1 MIRDRMSCCRYR
13 LDEVQTALALL
24 QGMADGAP
32 AAGLSLGP
40 ALSPSAFLAGR
51 LDMRCTAVG
60 GHSYG
65 GATAVATAA
74 TDARVRACVTLDPW
88 WCARC
93 VQWQRGAARSTFGLL
108 QRACVCHLH
117 SGLHCGAAQT

>member
-1 MIRDRMSCCRYR
+1 MPSIEYGRYR

-32 AAGLSLGP
+32 AAGLGLGP
-40 ALSPSAFLAGR
+40 GLNPSTFFAGR
-51 LDMRCTAVG
+51 LDMRCTAIG

-74 TDARVRACVTLDPW
+74 TDARIRACVTLDPW
-88 WCARC
+88 WCAAYLLYTVRRL
-93 VQWQRGAARSTFGLL
+93 VQLRNFCFGTY
-108 QRACVCHLH
+108 V
-117 SGLHCGAAQT
+117 TT